1 MRSLLFL
8 FSVFAGVVLELYSL
22 LGQLFCPSAAQL
34 CVFSFLTTYHRDG
47 LAMRPGL
54 GRALARPDE
63 PEGDEPR
70 VSRLGSNS
78 SISSTSSCS
87 STSWSRMHLTEY
99 WPNTQSCERGG
110 TCEERWLG
118 GTDTPPKNR
127 VAGCQHSFPVSR
139 STYQLLAQ
147 LTRRSRLVDRTPSP
161 QGFSQS
167 P

>member
-1 MRSLLFL
+1 MDYTSQYNTIQYFFYFLGMFPSKISIIVSMFIFVRQVMRSLLFL

-110 TCEERWLG
+110 TCEER
-118 GTDTPPKNR
+118 
-127 VAGCQHSFPVSR
+127 
-139 STYQLLAQ
+139 
-147 LTRRSRLVDRTPSP
+147 
-161 QGFSQS
+161 
-167 P
+167 